1 MTEHNLFICPSCGGK
16 SQFSPN
22 AKSIVCPNCDNEYS
36 VRQEFISTN
45 EGFARCPQCHRNDKV
60 EKASSIVAAQTH
72 TVTGSRPVTDYYQD
86 SDGNTHSTTSSV
98 SFTDRKTSDLARKLK
113 KIEKPA
119 RPDKPSLYPTFAF
132 AALAITTFGCIFEPT
147 YPGHFVLSISDE
159 IVTFLIVSFLFGIG
173 AIITWKRYRRAQND
187 YSNVLAVFDN
197 NLAKWENGMSR
208 WNRLYYCFRDD
219 CVFTLADND
228 YANVSNIEHYL
239 YQD

>member
-1 MTEHNLFICPSCGGK
+1 MTEYNSFVCPSCGGK

-22 AKSIVCPNCDNEYS
+22 ANSIVCPNCDNEYS
-36 VRQEFISTN
+36 VRQEFIPTN
-45 EGFARCPQCHRNDKV
+45 EGFARCPQCHQNDKV

-86 SDGNTHSTTSSV
+86 SDGNTHSTTSSE
-98 SFTDRKTSDLARKLK
+98 SFTDRKTSDLAQKLK
-113 KIEKPA
+113 KLEEPA

-132 AALAITTFGCIFEPT
+132 AALAIGSFVSIFELNQ
-147 YPGHFVLSISDE
+147 FVLSISDNIP
-159 IVTFLIVSFLFGIG
+159 IVWLIWSFLFGIG
-173 AIITWKRYRRAQND
+173 AIIARKRYLKALSDFPRIFAIYEND
-187 YSNVLAVFDN
+187 
-197 NLAKWENGMSR
+197 LAKWGNAMSR

-228 YANVSNIEHYL
+228 YANISNIEHYL